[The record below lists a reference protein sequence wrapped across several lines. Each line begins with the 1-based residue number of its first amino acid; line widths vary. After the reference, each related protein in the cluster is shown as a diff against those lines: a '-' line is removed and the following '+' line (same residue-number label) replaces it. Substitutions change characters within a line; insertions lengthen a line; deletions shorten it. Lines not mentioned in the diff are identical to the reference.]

1 MADPHQERFM
11 LIQGKQKRCHVSAK
25 RNTFERVWSLTETVE
40 TERSVIKEVADVA
53 RLWGHGAEGVG
64 TAGGEGVNADE
75 QHVDQEGPGVAVRE
89 EVQSGAEDEEP
100 PQEVPANNHKVAS
113 SSPSSTNHNTRP
125 HPCCAWTRP
134 GLTSTGTCLR
144 P

>member
-1 MADPHQERFM
+1 M
-11 LIQGKQKRCHVSAK
+11 
-25 RNTFERVWSLTETVE
+25 
-40 TERSVIKEVADVA
+40 A

-113 SSPSSTNHNTRP
+113 SSPSSSPSSTNHNTRP

>member
-1 MADPHQERFM
+1 MTHTRNVS
-11 LIQGKQKRCHVSAK
+11 CVSAK
-25 RNTFERVWSLTETVE
+25 RDTFERVRSLTETVE

-53 RLWGHGAEGVG
+53 RLWRHGAEGVG

-89 EVQSGAEDEEP
+89 EVQSGAEDEEA

-113 SSPSSTNHNTRP
+113 LSSSANHNTP
-125 HPCCAWTRP
+125 SWTYVHWDLP
-134 GLTSTGTCLR
+134 EA
-144 P
+144 